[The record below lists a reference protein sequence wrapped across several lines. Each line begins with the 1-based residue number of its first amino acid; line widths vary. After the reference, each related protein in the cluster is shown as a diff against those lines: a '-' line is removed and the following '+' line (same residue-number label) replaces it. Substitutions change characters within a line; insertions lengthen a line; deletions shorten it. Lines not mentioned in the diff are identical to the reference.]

1 MTDVFDDLA
10 AANAHRVIVVRDA
23 ASGLRAITAID
34 NVALGPGFGGIRTMV
49 YPSTAAAFVDAQ
61 KLAAA
66 MTLKC
71 AIAGLP
77 AGGAKT
83 VVIDHP
89 EMSRADAFR
98 QLGRYINDLGGLYR
112 CAGDLGTTAEDLDHV
127 AEYTSYVNTTG
138 AQLGTST
145 GIGIVNCIRA
155 CADHRGLGG
164 LQGLRVAIQGCG
176 LIGAGVARMLHAAG
190 AILVVADVSPARAQM
205 LADKLGAG
213 AVPADVILTQDVDI
227 IAPCAVG
234 NVISADVAQSMTA
247 WGVCGGANNQL
258 TADAVAADLA
268 ARGIL
273 YVPDFLASA
282 GAVIDGVSLSL
293 PGGESTEQRLA
304 AMYDT
309 ARVILREAD
318 AAGSTTTAVATR
330 MARDRIAAGAPSSL
344 R

>member
-10 AANAHRVIVVRDA
+10 TANAHRVVVVRDA
-23 ASGLRAITAID
+23 NSGLRAITAID
-34 NVALGPGFGGIRTMV
+34 NVTLGPGFGGIRTMV
-49 YPSTAAAFVDAQ
+49 YPSTTAAFVDAQ

-83 VVIDHP
+83 IVIDHP
-89 EMSRADAFR
+89 GMKRAEAFR
-98 QLGRYINDLGGLYR
+98 QLGRYIQDLGGLYR
-112 CAGDLGTTAEDLDHV
+112 CAGDLGTTAEDLGHV
-127 AEYTSYVNTTG
+127 AEFTTYVNTTG
-138 AQLGTST
+138 EMLGTST

-190 AILVVADVSPARAQM
+190 ATVIVADVSAARAQA
-205 LADKLGAG
+205 LADELGAS
-213 AVPADVILTQDVDI
+213 AVAADAIFAQDVDI
-227 IAPCAVG
+227 VAPCAVG
-234 NVISADVAQSMTA
+234 NVISPDVAASLKA
-247 WGVCGGANNQL
+247 WAVCGGANNQL
-258 TADAVAADLA
+258 TGDAVAGDLA
-268 ARGIL
+268 VRGVL
-273 YVPDFLASA
+273 YIPDFLASA

-293 PGGESTEQRLA
+293 PGGDSAEQRIA

-309 ARVILREAD
+309 ARLILQQAD
-318 AAGSTTTAVATR
+318 ATGTTTTDVATR
-330 MARDRIAAGAPSSL
+330 IARDRIAAGAST
-344 R
+344 RTA

>member
-1 MTDVFDDLA
+1 MFDDLE
-10 AANAHRVIVVRDA
+10 AANAHRVVVMRDA
-23 ASGLRAITAID
+23 ASGLRAVTAID
-34 NVALGPGFGGIRTMV
+34 SVALGPGFGGIRTIA
-49 YPSTAAAFVDAQ
+49 YPSTTAALVDAQ

-89 EMSRADAFR
+89 GMNRAEAFR
-98 QLGRYINDLGGLYR
+98 RLGLYIQDLGGLYR
-112 CAGDLGTTAEDLDHV
+112 CAGDLGTTAEDLGHV
-127 AEYTSYVNTTG
+127 AEFTGYVNTTG
-138 AQLGTST
+138 EQLGTST

-155 CADHRGLGG
+155 CADHRGLDG
-164 LQGLRVAIQGCG
+164 LQGLKVAIQGCG

-190 AILVVADVSPARAQM
+190 AILIVADVSAARAQS
-205 LADKLGAG
+205 LANELGAS
-213 AVPADVILTQDVDI
+213 AVAADAIFTEDVDI

-234 NVISADVAQSMTA
+234 NVISPEVTAALKA

-258 TADAVAADLA
+258 TSDSVAADLA
-268 ARGIL
+268 ACGIL

-282 GAVIDGVSLSL
+282 GAVIDGVSVSL
-293 PGGESTEQRLA
+293 PGGDSAEQRLA

-309 ARVILREAD
+309 ARLILREAD
-318 AAGSTTTAVATR
+318 AIGTTTTEVATR
-330 MARDRIAAGAPSSL
+330 IARDRIEAGTQTYRA
-344 R
+344 

>member
-10 AANAHRVIVVRDA
+10 TANAHRVVVMHDA

-34 NVALGPGFGGIRTMV
+34 NVVLGPGFGGIRTMA
-49 YPSTAAAFVDAQ
+49 YPSTTAALIDAQ

-89 EMSRADAFR
+89 GMNRAEAFR
-98 QLGRYINDLGGLYR
+98 QLGRYIEDLGGLYR
-112 CAGDLGTTAEDLDHV
+112 CAGDLGTTAEDLGHV
-127 AEYTSYVNTTG
+127 AEFTGYVNTTG
-138 AQLGTST
+138 EQLGMST
-145 GIGIVNCIRA
+145 GIGIVNGIRA

-164 LQGLRVAIQGCG
+164 LSGLRVAIQGCG

-190 AILVVADVSPARAQM
+190 AALIVADVSAPRAQA
-205 LADKLGAG
+205 LAEELGAS
-213 AVPADVILTQDVDI
+213 AVAADAIFTQDVDI
-227 IAPCAVG
+227 VAPCAVG
-234 NVISADVAQSMTA
+234 NVISPDVSASLMA

-258 TADAVAADLA
+258 TSNAVAADLA

-273 YVPDFLASA
+273 YIPDFLASA

-293 PGGESTEQRLA
+293 PGGDSAEQRLA

-309 ARVILREAD
+309 ARLILREAD
-318 AAGSTTTAVATR
+318 ATGTTTTDVATGI
-330 MARDRIAAGAPSSL
+330 ARDRIAAGPDKRMA
-344 R
+344 